1 MKSTTTT
8 IVRGLLSMSIIPGI
22 GMTCIGL
29 GLLPI
34 DDKFVIMSTPFIQPL
49 GIPTKV
55 FACILGPCKILGCLA
70 LWNIG
75 PMPEWFA
82 RFGLMFA
89 AACGSYGHTLV
100 GESPA
105 PPLGY
110 IGLMLTLY
118 ALENVG
124 SKKGK
129 KE

>member
-1 MKSTTTT
+1 
-8 IVRGLLSMSIIPGI
+8 
-22 GMTCIGL
+22 
-29 GLLPI
+29 
-34 DDKFVIMSTPFIQPL
+34 
-49 GIPTKV
+49 
-55 FACILGPCKILGCLA
+55 
-70 LWNIG
+70 
-75 PMPEWFA
+75 MPEWFA

-89 AACGSYGHTLV
+89 AACGLYGHTVLV

-118 ALENVG
+118 ALEKFG